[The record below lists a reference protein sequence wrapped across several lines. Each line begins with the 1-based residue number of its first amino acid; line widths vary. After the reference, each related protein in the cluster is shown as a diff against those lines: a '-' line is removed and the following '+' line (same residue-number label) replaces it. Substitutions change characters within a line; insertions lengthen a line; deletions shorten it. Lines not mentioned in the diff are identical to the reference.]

1 MATTKE
7 TAAPATTGETPSTT
21 DTPKTAAPAAVVS
34 KTYTN
39 WNALTIAGLRPTM
52 IECQAYRPALRGDN
66 SCHTRLLPKGD
77 SFINHIGHD
86 HGGGFRLSLRKSDG
100 KASPLW
106 AEIGELGLEAHDF
119 RCAACGAEVR
129 FHPTSIMQHMKPH
142 QGMTKQ
148 AYQQLARSS
157 PGAVGFFNVF
167 LKKGRPEQALT
178 DADEFVDDNPDNY

>member
-7 TAAPATTGETPSTT
+7 TAAPATTGAQTPTT
-21 DTPKTAAPAAVVS
+21 DNATPVAVS
-34 KTYTN
+34 KTPTTFTN

-66 SCHTRLLPKGD
+66 SCHTRLLPKGE
-77 SFINHIGHD
+77 SFSNHIAHE
-86 HGGGFRLSLRKSDG
+86 HGGGFRLSLRRSDG

-106 AEIGELGLEAHDF
+106 AEIAELGLEAHDF

-148 AYQQLARSS
+148 AYHQLARSA
-157 PGAVGFFNVF
+157 PGAVGFFNV
-167 LKKGRPEQALT
+167 LIKKGRPEQALT
-178 DADEFVDDNPDNY
+178 DADEFIDDPDNY